1 MANNQIRKPRRKRAD
16 SKDMAVRDMMLAHR
30 VIVPPP
36 EFNLTE
42 REDAIFHELIDELP
56 RGEWTAHTI
65 RIAAGL
71 ARDIHD
77 RDQEKAAVRVEGT
90 VVTAG
95 NGTPLR
101 NPRCVQ
107 IAALTQNIMATRR
120 SLSLHARAKSGM
132 DNAALARRRE
142 IQREHEANALDDDD
156 LIARP
161 SDEDLARRR

>member
-1 MANNQIRKPRRKRAD
+1 MRENVLKKPRRKRAD
-16 SKDMAVRDMMLAHR
+16 SKEMAVRDMMAANR
-30 VIVPPP
+30 VIVPPADFKLSP
-36 EFNLTE
+36 SE
-42 REDAIFHELIDELP
+42 AKIFGELIDELP

-77 RDQEKAAVRVEGT
+77 RDEEKLAVRREGT
-90 VVTAG
+90 IVTAG

-120 SLSLHARAKSGM
+120 SLAVHARAKAGM
-132 DNAALARRRE
+132 DNQALARRRE
-142 IQREHEANALDDDD
+142 IQRENEANAPCDDDD

-161 SDEDLARRR
+161 PHLN